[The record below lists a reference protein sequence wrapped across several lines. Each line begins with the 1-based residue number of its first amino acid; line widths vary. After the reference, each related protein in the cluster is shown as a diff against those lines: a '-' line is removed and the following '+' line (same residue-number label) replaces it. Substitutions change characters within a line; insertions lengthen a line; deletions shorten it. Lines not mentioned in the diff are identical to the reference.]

1 MKIMRNV
8 YISATNVLTA
18 LGTSPEVVMEAMLAG
33 QCGIHLCEDPD
44 ISSAP
49 FWASRIDIASLPVDL
64 DDAYTRFERLIISSV
79 SLASR
84 ISDVNLASDSTL
96 FLLSTTKG
104 NIDELPRGKRLK
116 LHESAAFIAGYFGNR
131 QRPVVVSNACI
142 SGTAALLTAR
152 RIIQSGQYKNVV
164 VAGADLVSSFVLS
177 GFQSFKA
184 LSEGPC
190 KPFDS
195 ERTGLSLG
203 EGAGTIILSAENTS
217 SIYKDWI
224 IAGGGIS
231 NDANHISGPSRTG
244 EGLRL
249 AVEAA
254 ISDAG
259 ARGFSRE
266 TIGYISA
273 HGTATLYNDEMEA
286 KAINAVYLQE
296 VPLSSYK
303 GYWGH
308 TLGAAGLIETAM
320 ALKSV
325 SAGKLLPS
333 LNYSS
338 HGVSSPLHVLTT
350 ETASASR
357 CFLKTSSGFGGCNA
371 ALLIGKI

>member
-1 MKIMRNV
+1 MKVMRNV

-18 LGTSPEVVMEAMLAG
+18 LGNNPEAVMSAMLTG
-33 QCGIHLCEDPD
+33 ECGIHLCEDP
-44 ISSAP
+44 AP
-49 FWASRIDIASLPVDL
+49 FWASRIDMSSLPVDL
-64 DDAYTRFERLIISSV
+64 SEEYTRFERLIINSV
-79 SLASR
+79 SLAARNSAV
-84 ISDVNLASDSTL
+84 DLASDSTL
-96 FLLSTTKG
+96 FLFSTTKG
-104 NIDELPRGKRLK
+104 NIDELPQGRRLK
-116 LHESAAFIAGYFGNR
+116 LHESGAFLARYFGNS
-131 QRPVVVSNACI
+131 QWPVVVSNACI
-142 SGTAALLTAR
+142 SGTAAILTGKR
-152 RIIQSGQYKNVV
+152 LIQSGQYKNVV
-164 VAGADLVSSFVLS
+164 VTGADLVSSFVLS

-203 EGAGTIILSAENTS
+203 EGAGTIILSAENAS
-217 SIYKDWI
+217 SAYADWI

-244 EGLRL
+244 EGLQL
-249 AVEAA
+249 AIEAA
-254 ISDAG
+254 IADAG
-259 ARGFSRE
+259 TKGFTRE
-266 TIGYISA
+266 MIGYISA

-286 KAINAVYLQE
+286 KAINAVRLQD

-308 TLGAAGLIETAM
+308 TLGAAGLVETAM
-320 ALKSV
+320 ALESV

-338 HGVSSPLHVLTT
+338 HGVSLPLHVLI
-350 ETASASR
+350 EKTATSSR

-371 ALLIGKI
+371 ALLVGKI